1 MVWKADDFFFLL
13 VPPSGAGDYKS
24 KQNSELHSGH
34 IRLRLEMAYTD
45 CTVCVC
51 GGGGGWRWGWG
62 RGSVFHYSDF
72 INCLF
77 ESLIC

>member
-34 IRLRLEMAYTD
+34 IRIRLEMAYTD
-45 CTVCVC
+45 CVVC
-51 GGGGGWRWGWG
+51 GGGGGGG
-62 RGSVFHYSDF
+62 GEVLYSNHYSDF

-77 ESLIC
+77 KSLI